1 MKIETSHM
9 QLNQYNKSWGNNR
22 GSDWQIILPKRTAYF
37 LRLLNDYIGPGLYSF
52 HKTNTLLPRN
62 LAKADSVMERS
73 KMAPVHNKLVFSS
86 LFLFVICFAGLIHV
100 EIELYAHRQML
111 QGLSQLKEEKV
122 ELKNTAND
130 EKTNKMIRLFPYSHK
145 GGFMR
150 KTLRTVER
158 P

>member
-9 QLNQYNKSWGNNR
+9 QLNQCNKSWGNNKV
-22 GSDWQIILPKRTAYF
+22 SDWRIRLPKRIACF
-37 LRLLNDYIGPGLYSF
+37 LCLLNDYIGPGLYSF

>member
-9 QLNQYNKSWGNNR
+9 LLNTIKAEETTKDQTDGFDYQNASR
-22 GSDWQIILPKRTAYF
+22 IF
-37 LRLLNDYIGPGLYSF
+37 LCLLNDYIGPGLYSF
-52 HKTNTLLPRN
+52 HKTNTLLPRK

-73 KMAPVHNKLVFSS
+73 KMAPVHNRLVFSS

-100 EIELYAHRQML
+100 EIELYAHRKML

-130 EKTNKMIRLFPYSHK
+130 GKTNKMIRLFPYSHK

>member
-9 QLNQYNKSWGNNR
+9 QLNQCNKSWGNNK
-22 GSDWQIILPKRTAYF
+22 GSDWRIRLPKRIAYF
-37 LRLLNDYIGPGLYSF
+37 LCLLNDYIGPGLYSF

-73 KMAPVHNKLVFSS
+73 KMAPVHNKLVFSW

-130 EKTNKMIRLFPYSHK
+130 EKTNKMIMLFPYSHK
-145 GGFMR
+145 GGSMR